1 MMDEWDIIK
10 RKAWKGLSDDER
22 ILLEMIERLQDNDPG
37 TSAML
42 LASMLCLR
50 SSALAIL
57 LSYAIEPI
65 IAMYKDA
72 MQDEITNRIRR
83 N

>member
-10 RKAWKGLSDDER
+10 HKAWKGLSDDER
-22 ILLEMIERLQDNDPG
+22 ILLEMIERLQDDNPNV
-37 TSAML
+37 SSML

-72 MQDEITNRIRR
+72 MQDEISKKIRR

>member
-65 IAMYKDA
+65 IAMYKDV